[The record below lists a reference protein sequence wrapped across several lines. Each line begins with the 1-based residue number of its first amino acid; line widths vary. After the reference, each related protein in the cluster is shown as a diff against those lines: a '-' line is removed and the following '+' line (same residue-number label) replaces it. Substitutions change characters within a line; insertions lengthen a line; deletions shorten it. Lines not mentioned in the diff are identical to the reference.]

1 MKLFESKIMRPPADF
16 NFNAFMENFA
26 TEIGGQFSEYDQSKS
41 VIIVPLEENRFQA
54 VLGVMKFNEK
64 FNKMGI
70 EFSSKVCP
78 FSDDIDCKQLVMEN
92 AKTCYAK
99 FVIIDD
105 FIKVE
110 GSTFLEN
117 VKADGLK
124 EIIREVAQL
133 ADEWELK
140 LTGLDVN

>member
-1 MKLFESKIMRPPADF
+1 MKF
-16 NFNAFMENFA
+16 NFNAFMEGYAEEIKGQFA
-26 TEIGGQFSEYDQSKS
+26 TYDQSKS

-54 VLGVMKFNEK
+54 VLGVIKHNEK
-64 FNKMGI
+64 FDKIGL

-78 FSDDIDCKQLVMEN
+78 FSEDIDCKQLIIEN

-99 FVIIDD
+99 FVIVDD

-110 GSTFLEN
+110 GATFLEN
-117 VKADGLK
+117 IMENGIK
-124 EIIREVAQL
+124 EIIQEVAHL

>member
-1 MKLFESKIMRPPADF
+1 
-16 NFNAFMENFA
+16 MEKFA
-26 TEIGGQFSEYDQSKS
+26 EEIDGQFSEYDQSKS

-54 VLGVMKFNEK
+54 VLGVIKYNDKFK
-64 FNKMGI
+64 KTGI

-78 FSDDIDCKQLVMEN
+78 YSDDIDCKQLVIEN

-99 FVIIDD
+99 FVIVDD

-110 GSTFLEN
+110 GSTFLETIRE
-117 VKADGLK
+117 DGLK
-124 EIIREVAQL
+124 EIIKEVAQL
-133 ADEWELK
+133 ADEWELR

>member
-1 MKLFESKIMRPPADF
+1 MDY
-16 NFNAFMENFA
+16 NFNEFMERFA
-26 TEIGGQFSEYDQSKS
+26 EEIDGQFSEYDQTKS

-54 VLGVMKFNEK
+54 VLGVIKYNEK
-64 FNKMGI
+64 FEKTGI

-78 FSDDIDCKQLVMEN
+78 FSDDIDCKQLIIEN

-110 GSTFLEN
+110 GSTFLETI
-117 VKADGLK
+117 KEEGLK
-124 EIIREVAQL
+124 EIIKEVAQL

>member
-1 MKLFESKIMRPPADF
+1 MEF
-16 NFNAFMENFA
+16 NFNEFMERFA
-26 TEIGGQFSEYDQSKS
+26 DEIGGQFSEYDQSKS

-54 VLGVMKFNEK
+54 VLGVKKFNEK
-64 FNKMGI
+64 FNKTGV

-78 FSDDIDCKQLVMEN
+78 YSDDIDCKQLVIEN

-99 FVIIDD
+99 FVIVDD

-110 GSTFLEN
+110 GSTFVETIME
-117 VKADGLK
+117 DGLK
-124 EIIREVAQL
+124 EIIKEVAQL

>member
-1 MKLFESKIMRPPADF
+1 MEF
-16 NFNAFMENFA
+16 NFNEFMERFA
-26 TEIGGQFSEYDQSKS
+26 DEIDGQFSEYDQSKS

-54 VLGVMKFNEK
+54 VLGVIKFNEK
-64 FNKMGI
+64 FNKTGV

-78 FSDDIDCKQLVMEN
+78 FSDDIDCKQLVVEN

-99 FVIIDD
+99 FVIVDD

-110 GSTFLEN
+110 GSTFVETIMEE
-117 VKADGLK
+117 GLK
-124 EIIREVAQL
+124 EIIKEVAQL

>member
-1 MKLFESKIMRPPADF
+1 MEF
-16 NFNAFMENFA
+16 NFNEFMERFA
-26 TEIGGQFSEYDQSKS
+26 DEIGGQFSEYDQSKS

-54 VLGVMKFNEK
+54 VLGVKKFNEK
-64 FNKMGI
+64 FNKTGV

-78 FSDDIDCKQLVMEN
+78 FSDDIDCKQLVIEN

-99 FVIIDD
+99 FVIVDD
-105 FIKVE
+105 FVKVE
-110 GSTFLEN
+110 GSTFVETIME
-117 VKADGLK
+117 DGLK
-124 EIIREVAQL
+124 EIIKEVAQL

>member
-1 MKLFESKIMRPPADF
+1 MEF
-16 NFNAFMENFA
+16 NFNEFMEKFA
-26 TEIGGQFSEYDQSKS
+26 DEIGGQFSEYDQSKS
-41 VIIVPLEENRFQA
+41 VIIVPLDENRFQA
-54 VLGVMKFNEK
+54 VLGVMKYNDK
-64 FNKMGI
+64 FKKLGV

-78 FSDDIDCKQLVMEN
+78 FSDDIDCKQLVLEN

-99 FVIIDD
+99 FVIVDD
-105 FIKVE
+105 FVKVE
-110 GSTFLEN
+110 GSTFVEN
-117 VKADGLK
+117 VKEEGMK

>member
-1 MKLFESKIMRPPADF
+1 MEF
-16 NFNAFMENFA
+16 NFNEFMEKFA
-26 TEIGGQFSEYDQSKS
+26 DEIGGQFSEYDKSKS

-54 VLGVMKFNEK
+54 VLGVIKFNEK
-64 FNKMGI
+64 FNKTGI

-78 FSDDIDCKQLVMEN
+78 YSDDIDCKQLVIEN

-99 FVIIDD
+99 FVIVDD

-110 GSTFLEN
+110 GSTFVETIMEE
-117 VKADGLK
+117 GLK
-124 EIIREVAQL
+124 EIIREVAQF

>member
-1 MKLFESKIMRPPADF
+1 MEF
-16 NFNAFMENFA
+16 NFNAFMERYA
-26 TEIGGQFSEYDQSKS
+26 EEIKGQFAEYDQSKS
-41 VIIVPLEENRFQA
+41 VIIVPLEGNRFQA
-54 VLGVMKFNEK
+54 VLGVIKHNEK
-64 FNKMGI
+64 FNKIGL

-78 FSDDIDCKQLVMEN
+78 FSEDIDYKQLVMEN

-99 FVIIDD
+99 FVIVDD

-110 GSTFLEN
+110 GATFLEN
-117 VKADGLK
+117 IMENGIK
-124 EIIREVAQL
+124 EIIQEVAHL

>member
-1 MKLFESKIMRPPADF
+1 MDF
-16 NFNAFMENFA
+16 NFNEFMENFA
-26 TEIGGQFSEYDQSKS
+26 DEIGGQFSEYDQSKS

-78 FSDDIDCKQLVMEN
+78 FSDDVDCKQLVLEN

-99 FVIIDD
+99 FVIVDE

-117 VKADGLK
+117 IKEEGLK
-124 EIIREVAQL
+124 EIIKEVAQL
-133 ADEWELK
+133 ADEWEMK
-140 LTGLDVN
+140 LTGMDVN

>member
-1 MKLFESKIMRPPADF
+1 MTPTDF
-16 NFNAFMENFA
+16 NFNEFMENFA
-26 TEIGGQFSEYDQSKS
+26 DEIGGQFSEYDQSKS

-78 FSDDIDCKQLVMEN
+78 FSDDIDCKQLVIEN

-99 FVIIDD
+99 FVIVDD

-110 GSTFLEN
+110 GSTFLES
-117 VKADGLK
+117 VKEDGLK
-124 EIIREVAQL
+124 EIIKEVAQL

>member
-1 MKLFESKIMRPPADF
+1 MEFRF
-16 NFNAFMENFA
+16 NEFMEGFA
-26 TEIGGQFSEYDQSKS
+26 EEINGQFSEYDQSKS

-54 VLGVMKFNEK
+54 VLGVIKYNEK
-64 FNKMGI
+64 FKKTGI

-78 FSDDIDCKQLVMEN
+78 FSEDIDCKQLVTEN

-99 FVIIDD
+99 FVIVDD

-110 GSTFLEN
+110 GSAFLETIMGE
-117 VKADGLK
+117 GLK
-124 EIIREVAQL
+124 EIIKEVAQL
-133 ADEWELK
+133 ADEWELR

>member
-1 MKLFESKIMRPPADF
+1 MTEFKF
-16 NFNAFMENFA
+16 NEFMERYA
-26 TEIGGQFSEYDQSKS
+26 EEIDGQFSEYDQSKS
-41 VIIVPLEENRFQA
+41 VIIVPLDENRFQA
-54 VLGVMKFNEK
+54 VLGVIKHNEK
-64 FNKMGI
+64 FNKTGI

-78 FSDDIDCKQLVMEN
+78 YSDDIDCKQLVIEN

-110 GSTFLEN
+110 GSTFLETIMEE
-117 VKADGLK
+117 GLK
-124 EIIREVAQL
+124 EIIKEVAQL

>member
-1 MKLFESKIMRPPADF
+1 MEFIFSD
-16 NFNAFMENFA
+16 FMEKFA
-26 TEIGGQFSEYDQSKS
+26 EEIGGQFSEYDKSKS
-41 VIIVPLEENRFQA
+41 VIIVPLNENRFQA
-54 VLGVMKFNEK
+54 VLGVLKFNEK
-64 FNKMGI
+64 FNKTGL

-78 FSDDIDCKQLVMEN
+78 YSDDIDCKQLVVEN

-99 FVIIDD
+99 FVIVDD

-117 VKADGLK
+117 ARIDGLK
-124 EIIREVAQL
+124 EIIKEVAQL

>member
-1 MKLFESKIMRPPADF
+1 MDF
-16 NFNAFMENFA
+16 NFNEFMESYA
-26 TEIGGQFSEYDQSKS
+26 DEIGGQFSEYDQSKS

-54 VLGVMKFNEK
+54 VLGVIKFNEK
-64 FNKMGI
+64 FNKTGV

-78 FSDDIDCKQLVMEN
+78 FSDDIDCKQLVIEN

-99 FVIIDD
+99 FVIVDD

-110 GSTFLEN
+110 GSTFVETIMEE
-117 VKADGLK
+117 GLK
-124 EIIREVAQL
+124 EIIKEVAQL

>member
-1 MKLFESKIMRPPADF
+1 MEF
-16 NFNAFMENFA
+16 NFNQFMEQFA
-26 TEIGGQFSEYDQSKS
+26 DEIGGQFSEYDQSKS

-54 VLGVMKFNEK
+54 VLGVIKYNEK
-64 FNKMGI
+64 FKKMGI

-78 FSDDIDCKQLVMEN
+78 FSDDIDCKQLVIEN
-92 AKTCYAK
+92 ARTCYAK
-99 FVIIDD
+99 FVIVDD

-110 GSTFLEN
+110 GSTFLETI
-117 VKADGLK
+117 KEEGLK
-124 EIIREVAQL
+124 EIIKEVAQL

>member
-1 MKLFESKIMRPPADF
+1 MQSLVDF
-16 NFNAFMENFA
+16 NFNMFMENFA
-26 TEIGGQFSEYDQSKS
+26 MEIGGQFSEYDQSKS
-41 VIIVPLEENRFQA
+41 VIIVPLEQNRFQA

-64 FNKMGI
+64 FNKMGV

-78 FSDDIDCKQLVMEN
+78 FSEDIDCKLLVKEN

-110 GSTFLEN
+110 GSTFIEN
-117 VKADGLK
+117 VKEDGLK
-124 EIIREVAQL
+124 EIIQEVAQL
-133 ADEWELK
+133 ADEWELR
-140 LTGLDVN
+140 LTGFRCKLI

>member
-1 MKLFESKIMRPPADF
+1 MDF
-16 NFNAFMENFA
+16 NFNEFMERFA
-26 TEIGGQFSEYDQSKS
+26 DEIGGQFSEYDKSKS

-54 VLGVMKFNEK
+54 VLGVVKFNEK
-64 FNKMGI
+64 FSKTGV

-78 FSDDIDCKQLVMEN
+78 YSDDIDCKQLVIEN

-99 FVIIDD
+99 FVIVDD

-110 GSTFLEN
+110 GSTFVETIREE
-117 VKADGLK
+117 GLK
-124 EIIREVAQL
+124 EIIKEVAQL

>member
-1 MKLFESKIMRPPADF
+1 MEF
-16 NFNAFMENFA
+16 NFNAFMEKFA
-26 TEIGGQFSEYDQSKS
+26 DEIGGQFSEYDKSKS

-54 VLGVMKFNEK
+54 VLGVIKFNEK
-64 FNKMGI
+64 FNKTGI

-78 FSDDIDCKQLVMEN
+78 YSDDVDCKQLVVEN

-99 FVIIDD
+99 FVIVDD

-110 GSTFLEN
+110 GSTFVETITE
-117 VKADGLK
+117 DGLK

>member
-1 MKLFESKIMRPPADF
+1 MEFDF
-16 NFNAFMENFA
+16 NQFMERFA
-26 TEIGGQFSEYDQSKS
+26 DEIGGQFSEYDQSKS

-54 VLGVMKFNEK
+54 VLGVKKFNEK
-64 FNKMGI
+64 FNKTGV

-78 FSDDIDCKQLVMEN
+78 FSDDIDCKQLVIEN

-99 FVIIDD
+99 FVIVDD

-110 GSTFLEN
+110 GSTFVETIME
-117 VKADGLK
+117 DGLK
-124 EIIREVAQL
+124 EIIKEVAQL

>member
-1 MKLFESKIMRPPADF
+1 MDF
-16 NFNAFMENFA
+16 NFNEFMERFA
-26 TEIGGQFSEYDQSKS
+26 DEIGGQFSEYDQSKS

-54 VLGVMKFNEK
+54 VLGVIKYNEK
-64 FNKMGI
+64 FNKTGI

-78 FSDDIDCKQLVMEN
+78 FSDDIDCKQLVVEN

-99 FVIIDD
+99 FVIVDD

-110 GSTFLEN
+110 GSTFVELILEE
-117 VKADGLK
+117 GLK
-124 EIIREVAQL
+124 EIIKEVAQL

>member
-1 MKLFESKIMRPPADF
+1 MEKKPGKRLAIESGIF
-16 NFNAFMENFA
+16 
-26 TEIGGQFSEYDQSKS
+26 
-41 VIIVPLEENRFQA
+41 
-54 VLGVMKFNEK
+54 

-78 FSDDIDCKQLVMEN
+78 FSDDVDCKQLVLEN

-99 FVIIDD
+99 FVIVDD
-105 FIKVE
+105 FIKIE

-117 VKADGLK
+117 VKTEGLK
-124 EIIREVAQL
+124 EIIKEVAQL